1 MSPTLAKSLVWPSLH
16 SLTHLSILSFCIMG
30 IVQRLMGLTQRV
42 LGGRLSV
49 GQAFGDRPRV
59 EAESEGPSVFEGLD
73 VIVDTECGGI

>member
-1 MSPTLAKSLVWPSLH
+1 
-16 SLTHLSILSFCIMG
+16 
-30 IVQRLMGLTQRV
+30 MGLTQRV